1 MLFSLARPP
10 APLCV
15 VENLTSEGE
24 YGVSSRWCP
33 HLTLRSGSK
42 CFDLRAAPLG
52 SSVWVMGDT
61 DLLAGVAAL
70 LGEPARTRI
79 LTALLTGCALTAK
92 ELAYVA
98 GVTAPTAS
106 SHMSRLVAG
115 QLLVMEK
122 HGRCHYYRLAS
133 AEVARAIEGL
143 MTVASAP
150 DKNWPRNQR
159 IEPALREAR
168 MCYDHLAGR
177 LGVSLCDMML
187 RSKYLVLFEG
197 GGELTGAG
205 TRFLARLGVDL
216 EQVRGAKRRYC
227 RACLDWTERRHHI
240 SGAVGAALAEVF
252 LEHRWV
258 ARWPASRALT
268 ITAGGRKKLLDLGLA
283 DDLAAPSLRPIAAG

>member
-1 MLFSLARPP
+1 
-10 APLCV
+10 
-15 VENLTSEGE
+15 
-24 YGVSSRWCP
+24 
-33 HLTLRSGSK
+33 
-42 CFDLRAAPLG
+42 
-52 SSVWVMGDT
+52 MGDT

-106 SHMSRLVAG
+106 SHLSRLVAG

-122 HGRCHYYRLAS
+122 HGRCHYYRLTS

-258 ARWPASRALT
+258 R
-268 ITAGGRKKLLDLGLA
+268 GGQ
-283 DDLAAPSLRPIAAG
+283 AAVP

>member
-1 MLFSLARPP
+1 
-10 APLCV
+10 
-15 VENLTSEGE
+15 
-24 YGVSSRWCP
+24 
-33 HLTLRSGSK
+33 
-42 CFDLRAAPLG
+42 
-52 SSVWVMGDT
+52 MGDT

-106 SHMSRLVAG
+106 SHLSRLVAG

-122 HGRCHYYRLAS
+122 HGRCHYYRLTS

-150 DKNWPRNQR
+150 DKSWPRNQR

-227 RACLDWTERRHHI
+227 RACLDWTERRHHV

-258 ARWPASRALT
+258 ARWPASRALM

-283 DDLAAPSLRPIAAG
+283 DDLAAPSVRPIAAG